1 MKSILV
7 SRRAVLGNAAAL
19 CAASL
24 GMPALAGAYPD
35 HPIRLIVPF
44 PPGGPNDIVAR
55 LLSQRLPERLGQPV
69 VVDNRPGGS
78 TIIGTR
84 LAAQAAADGYTLLMV
99 SPSHVINPGLR
110 ADLPYDLLRDF
121 VPIIEIAESPNV
133 LVVNAT
139 APIKSLA
146 DLIAMAKAN
155 PGKINYG
162 SGGPGTATHLAGAML
177 CAMAGVTMNHVPYK
191 GDGPATIDLLAGQ
204 ITWKFGTILSTKP
217 FVDSGRLRAIAVS
230 GLKRVGALPDV
241 PTVAETIPGFEAT
254 SLYGVVTQ
262 RGTPQAI
269 VDRLNRDLQAVV
281 EEPDFKRAI
290 AEDGGTVIGGPP
302 AAFAARL
309 KESIEKW
316 RKVIQEGH
324 ISAE

>member
-1 MKSILV
+1 VKPILV
-7 SRRAVLGNAAAL
+7 SRRAILGNAAAL

-24 GMPALAGAYPD
+24 AMPALAGAYPD
-35 HPIRLIVPF
+35 RPIRLIVPF

-110 ADLPYDLLRDF
+110 TDLPYDLLRDF
-121 VPIIEIAESPNV
+121 VPIMEIAESPNV

-191 GDGPATIDLLAGQ
+191 GDGPATIDLLGGQ

-230 GLKRVGALPDV
+230 GLKRVSALPDV

-269 VDRLNRDLQAVV
+269 VDRLNRELQAVV
-281 EEPDFKRAI
+281 EEPDFKGAI

-309 KESIEKW
+309 KDSIEKW

>member
-1 MKSILV
+1 VKAILV
-7 SRRAVLGNAAAL
+7 SRRAILGNAAAL

-69 VVDNRPGGS
+69 VVDNRAGGS

-110 ADLPYDLLRDF
+110 TDLPYDLLRDF

-269 VDRLNRDLQAVV
+269 VDRLNRELQAVV
-281 EEPDFKRAI
+281 EDPDFKRVI
-290 AEDGGTVIGGPP
+290 AEDGGTVIGGQPS
-302 AAFAARL
+302 AFAARL
-309 KESIEKW
+309 KDLIEKW

>member
-1 MKSILV
+1 VKAILV
-7 SRRAVLGNAAAL
+7 SRRAILGNAAAL

-69 VVDNRPGGS
+69 VVDNRAGGS

-110 ADLPYDLLRDF
+110 TDLPYDLLRDF

-230 GLKRVGALPDV
+230 GLKRVGALPGV

-269 VDRLNRDLQAVV
+269 VERLNRELQAVV
-281 EEPDFKRAI
+281 EDPDFKRVI
-290 AEDGGTVIGGPP
+290 AEDGGTVIGGQPS
-302 AAFAARL
+302 AFAARL
-309 KESIEKW
+309 KDLIEKW